1 MSNAFQRVAKAIAT
15 DLSGLSSS
23 EVETLIG
30 LLRKSQPLLLL
41 PNHSITVDYSASVE
55 QLIEAG
61 KYGWSNDDI
70 TSHNF
75 PSFERG
81 TAQVVVYLVNFN
93 SDISIVKTL
102 SGNWIVK
109 VCALLRSKSFW
120 LSVLLSLTS
129 SAGTALLLLTP
140 PGATFLAGSTC
151 LFLTAAGGCTV
162 TSASIVGMMI
172 GVWVVSLPLC
182 ASKSLS
188 LLASRFNREAFLLC
202 LYLKV

>member
-55 QLIEAG
+55 QLVEAG

-81 TAQVVVYLVNFN
+81 MAQVVVYLVNFN
-93 SDISIVKTL
+93 SDISSEDVIRELDRQGLRPATL
-102 SGNWIVK
+102 K
-109 VCALLRSKSFW
+109 E
-120 LSVLLSLTS
+120 
-129 SAGTALLLLTP
+129 LLTLGVAQP
-140 PGATFLAGSTC
+140 DLQCKNPIVALDYGYVDVPFLDSCRGGSYRSLNLHWRDYDWRLGC
-151 LFLTAAGGCTV
+151 QFAAV
-162 TSASIVGMMI
+162 R
-172 GVWVVSLPLC
+172 
-182 ASKSLS
+182 K
-188 LLASRFNREAFLLC
+188 
-202 LYLKV
+202 